1 MSDSIPLINNSSP
14 QVHFIIFQNIC
25 LITTLKF
32 CNIFMLLETAGCK
45 NVAIIESRKTFVLS
59 QKFLLSGIFK
69 CIKL

>member
-1 MSDSIPLINNSSP
+1 MSDSIPLINNISP

-45 NVAIIESRKTFVLS
+45 NVVITESRKNICVITEISVVRNF
-59 QKFLLSGIFK
+59 
-69 CIKL
+69 